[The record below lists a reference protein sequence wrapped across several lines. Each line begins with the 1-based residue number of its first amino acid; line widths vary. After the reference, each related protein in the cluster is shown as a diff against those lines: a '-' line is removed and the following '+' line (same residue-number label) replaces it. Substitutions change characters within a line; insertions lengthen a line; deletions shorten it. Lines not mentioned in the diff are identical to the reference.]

1 MPGAILHFVETA
13 PGLLPH
19 KEGCVVDLNDQKRF
33 QHSRYVLCRYN
44 SDAFFIL
51 GMELHK
57 YRIMDITRGCDCAR

>member
-1 MPGAILHFVETA
+1 MPGAILNFVVTETCF
-13 PGLLPH
+13 LEH
-19 KEGCVVDLNDQKRF
+19 KEDYVVCLTDQKRF

-44 SDAFFIL
+44 SDAFYIL